1 MSRDAPQRR
10 RRRLRIPRRRC
21 SRSSSARSAWPEGRY
36 SLCLPCSGGPGA
48 ADESTANSLRA
59 QSSAQHG
66 GMRPEGRMPQDR
78 PAPVPPYSI
87 FVHRRQARSLLR
99 SSPCVRPLVMAQ
111 LPNAAH
117 LLPEDRGGRS
127 RAGPR
132 NHLPKIPSPAA
143 ASAADR
149 QEQSQPFTLRS
160 LRSPVPG
167 GAERPGQTSVAS
179 SQEHPEMAVCRR
191 GSPSGLAGAGTSAG
205 GPRRAPRPSVPYST
219 ERQRHYR
226 RFTTPR
232 TAPRPRRR
240 SRPSPAPT
248 GRGGRPREDHRR
260 PRRGRRSTP
269 SLARYS
275 SSPWGSERSGSGPR
289 RPTPAS
295 GARSSRGHRAGQRRP
310 DTARRHWLGRPRLKS
325 PGRGTRCGRHQWAP
339 LPRGKEKPVYIGLG
353 TVVLIIVIIAVVMLL
368 RRR

>member
-1 MSRDAPQRR
+1 MLAPPGHGLAAERRPSASR
-10 RRRLRIPRRRC
+10 
-21 SRSSSARSAWPEGRY
+21 RSGR
-36 SLCLPCSGGPGA
+36 A
-48 ADESTANSLRA
+48 
-59 QSSAQHG
+59 
-66 GMRPEGRMPQDR
+66 
-78 PAPVPPYSI
+78 
-87 FVHRRQARSLLR
+87 
-99 SSPCVRPLVMAQ
+99 
-111 LPNAAH
+111 
-117 LLPEDRGGRS
+117 RS

-132 NHLPKIPSPAA
+132 DHLPMIPSPAA

-149 QEQSQPFTLRS
+149 QERSQPFTLRS

-167 GAERPGQTSVAS
+167 GTERPGQTSVAR

-205 GPRRAPRPSVPYST
+205 GRRRAPRPSVPHGT
-219 ERQRHYR
+219 ERQRRYR
-226 RFTTPR
+226 RSTTPR

-240 SRPSPAPT
+240 SRPSPAST

-275 SSPWGSERSGSGPR
+275 SSPWGSERSVSSPR

-295 GARSSRGHRAGQRRP
+295 GARPSSRGNRGGQRRP
-310 DTARRHWLGRPRLKS
+310 DTARRNRLGRPRLKS
-325 PGRGTRCGRHQWAP
+325 PDRGTRSGRHQWAP